1 MGMGLAIV
9 RTIVEAH
16 HGQIS
21 AENQLSGG
29 ALFTIRLPIARGRS
43 TSA

>member
-1 MGMGLAIV
+1 MGLAIV

-21 AENQLSGG
+21 AENQSSGG
-29 ALFTIRLPIARGRS
+29 ALFTIKLPIARSRS
-43 TSA
+43 ASV